1 MRHLLE
7 RLGGFLPAAV
17 ALALPTLFIP
27 TAVDSF
33 ILPRAAIVVG
43 ASCICV
49 AVALLTTPGPGLG
62 RMRLPFIASCGA
74 AVLAFLLSV
83 SPTLSFAG
91 SYTRYESL
99 PVRLGYLGLFAGAV
113 WLLRTQKS
121 RERLVTAFVFG
132 TAVAGLEAVQQ
143 WAAQVPY
150 RPDGNLGNANVL
162 AALVAMGLPLA
173 LWRALRWDRFTV
185 AWWAGAGSMLGGL
198 LVTTSRSGVMGAVAA
213 CLAMGVF
220 ALRGRLAAGAAVASV
235 AAVGAGILAI
245 VLSPLN
251 TLNDDPAALRL
262 HLWQDGLRM
271 FAARPLT
278 GWGEDATGLVFG
290 HFLSRDYAS
299 LVTFDRVHSGVLDL
313 AATQGVAG
321 VAALGSMVAV
331 LFIGAWRHRHEPAI
345 GPLAAACV
353 GYSVWVLFNFDW
365 VPATGAFWLLAGA
378 AWSAI
383 RAGEGAARLQAMPSD
398 SATAPRWWRSGLA
411 IALGIAAV
419 LLAALPVLAD
429 VWYYQ
434 NRADLSV
441 RVDPLQ
447 ARYHWSLGEALV
459 AQGDRSSGVDEMLRA
474 AGFGET
480 EPSLYVE
487 LGDTQ
492 LALGRTSQ
500 AKGAYRRALAI
511 DPFYAPAAQR
521 LASLGA

>member
-33 ILPRAAIVVG
+33 ILPRAAVVVG
-43 ASCICV
+43 GSCACV
-49 AVALLTTPGPGLG
+49 GVALLTPVRTSLG
-62 RMRLPFIASCGA
+62 RMLWPLIAACGA
-74 AVLAFLLSV
+74 AVLAFVFSV
-83 SPTLSFAG
+83 SPALSFAG

-99 PVRLGYLGLFAGAV
+99 PVRLGYLGLFAGAA
-113 WLLRTQKS
+113 WLLRSQKS
-121 RERLVTAFVFG
+121 RERLVAAFVFG

-162 AALVAMGLPLA
+162 AALITMGVPLA
-173 LWRALRWDRFTV
+173 IWRALRWDRFTV
-185 AWWAGAGSMLGGL
+185 AWWAGAASMVGGL
-198 LVTTSRSGVMGAVAA
+198 LVTTSRSGVMGTLAA
-213 CLAMGVF
+213 CLALAVF
-220 ALRGRLAAGAAVASV
+220 ALRGRFAAGAAVVSA
-235 AAVGAGILAI
+235 AAVGAGTLAI

-251 TLNDDPAALRL
+251 ALNDDPAALRL

-299 LVTFDRVHSGVLDL
+299 LVTFDRVHSGLLDL
-313 AATQGVAG
+313 AATQGAAG
-321 VAALGSMVAV
+321 LAALGWVVAL
-331 LFIGAWRHRHEPAI
+331 LFIGVWRHRDAPGV
-345 GPLAAACV
+345 GPLGAACV

-365 VPATGAFWLLAGA
+365 APATGAFWLLAGT

-383 RAGEGAARLQAMPSD
+383 RAAGDTPAVEAAPESEAELA
-398 SATAPRWWRSGLA
+398 WWRSGLA
-411 IALGIAAV
+411 VALGLAAV
-419 LLAALPVLAD
+419 LLAAMPVLAD
-429 VWYYQ
+429 IWYYQ

-447 ARYHWSLGEALV
+447 SRYHWSLGEALV
-459 AQGDRSSGVDEMLRA
+459 AQGNRSTGVEEMQRA
-474 AGFGET
+474 ADFGET

-492 LALGRTSQ
+492 LQLGRISQ
-500 AKGAYRRALAI
+500 ARDAYRRALAI

>member
-1 MRHLLE
+1 MRHHLE
-7 RLGGFLPAAV
+7 RLGSFLPAAA

-33 ILPRAAIVVG
+33 ILPRAGVVVG
-43 ASCICV
+43 GSCICV
-49 AVALLTTPGPGLG
+49 GVALLTPVRPGLG
-62 RMRLPFIASCGA
+62 RMRWPLIAACGA
-74 AVLAFLLSV
+74 AILAFLFSV
-83 SPTLSFAG
+83 SPTLSLAG

-99 PVRLGYLGLFAGAV
+99 PVRLGYLGLFAGAA

-132 TAVAGLEAVQQ
+132 TAVASLEAVQQ

-162 AALVAMGLPLA
+162 AALIAMGMPLA
-173 LWRALRWDRFTV
+173 IWRALRWDRFTV
-185 AWWAGAGSMLGGL
+185 AWWAGAASMVGGL
-198 LVTTSRSGVMGAVAA
+198 LVTTSRSGVMGTLAA
-213 CLAMGVF
+213 CLALAVF
-220 ALRGRLAAGAAVASV
+220 ALRGRLAIGAAVVSV
-235 AAVGAGILAI
+235 AAVGGGILAI

-251 TLNDDPAALRL
+251 ALNDDPAALRL
-262 HLWQDGLRM
+262 HLWQDGLGM

-299 LVTFDRVHSGVLDL
+299 LVTFDRVHSGLLDL
-313 AATQGVAG
+313 AATQGAAG
-321 VAALGSMVAV
+321 LVALGWVVALV
-331 LFIGAWRHRHEPAI
+331 FIGVWRHRAAPGV
-345 GPLAAACV
+345 GPLGAACI
-353 GYSVWVLFNFDW
+353 GYCVWVLFNFDW
-365 VPATGAFWLLAGA
+365 APATGAFWLLAGA

-383 RAGEGAARLQAMPSD
+383 RASEAGAGVEA
-398 SATAPRWWRSGLA
+398 APPEPGTELRWWRSGLA
-411 IALGIAAV
+411 VALGAAAV
-419 LLAALPVLAD
+419 VLAAMPVLAD
-429 VWYYQ
+429 IWYYQ

-459 AQGDRSSGVDEMLRA
+459 AQGDRSSGVVEMLRA
-474 AGFGET
+474 TDLGET

-492 LALGRTSQ
+492 LQLGRISQ
-500 AKGAYRRALAI
+500 ARDAYRRALVI